1 MADEKADNP
10 TETPLFRL
18 IQEEWPEIEQEIK
31 TVQVLEGDFLLYV
44 LWALDSVKEGEKDF
58 ASKMWAK
65 TYSSLRKHFITR
77 NFTSP
82 ENDLEYLTAQV
93 CAFTLYC
100 TGLLIAGDTGNMAV
114 YGDMVNGLE
123 KHWPEVKTFKH
134 KLSTH
139 PAIPGLKEWLY
150 AYMNN
155 EVFYTVSDKMD
166 WDTEIGCALPVLTTP
181 AWANPNIGQ
190 VNIANFNNYPG
201 ATFVDNSTN
210 TRNSNTN
217 QNPKE
222 QQYGQHRNI
231 Q

>member
-1 MADEKADNP
+1 MADERADNP
-10 TETPLFRL
+10 TETPLFRF

-31 TVQVLEGDFLLYV
+31 AVQVLEEDFLLYV

-65 TYSSLRKHFITR
+65 IYSSLRKHFITR

-114 YGDMVNGLE
+114 YEEMVNSLE
-123 KHWPEVKTFKH
+123 KHWPEVRAIKH
-134 KLSTH
+134 KLSIH

-150 AYMNN
+150 TYMNN
-155 EVFYTVSDKMD
+155 DVFYTVSDKMD
-166 WDTEIGCALPVLTTP
+166 WDTETGCALPAIITSG
-181 AWANPNIGQ
+181 WANPSIGQ
-190 VNIANFNNYPG
+190 LNIAEFHNHPG
-201 ATFVDNSTN
+201 AMFVDNSTN
-210 TRNSNTN
+210 TKQTDIN

-222 QQYGQHRNI
+222 Q
-231 Q
+231 